1 MVRRSAQR
9 RIFNLRSSNNDQ
21 DPWMSSNY
29 AKCTHMFSPRVSLS
43 PVPVELINFP
53 RFCVIC
59 RGILARISQE
69 FLSDFCVSAKLTS
82 PSCNSSCLVRPDAMR
97 GGRGQARTACS
108 CHHLLCHH
116 HCHLLSTS
124 FIANCSLV
132 ILMKIKEVQHHVFVL
147 RRLFLVEALVS
158 ILQGRC
164 TTTN

>member
-97 GGRGQARTACS
+97 GVGVRHALHAPVIICFVTITVIFFQRP
-108 CHHLLCHH
+108 LLP
-116 HCHLLSTS
+116 
-124 FIANCSLV
+124 I
-132 ILMKIKEVQHHVFVL
+132 EVM
-147 RRLFLVEALVS
+147 
-158 ILQGRC
+158 
-164 TTTN
+164 